1 MKGPYMGFIKS
12 QFRAARACFRT
23 ILVLALMVVVLEV
36 GPLGFLSGLNNSPNV
51 AYAAAKGDMDRDG
64 DIDLDDL
71 QIFSQKWLGEDWQN
85 VDWCQWLEDE
95 DNAKTIRRMDG
106 LHEFIIDYFQCGQPP
121 EPNEPP
127 PPPDDPLAVKH
138 SNEYPVRLAWGPF
151 GYIYVTDAKV
161 GSVFI
166 YDPNITLIGELK
178 GLKKPLGV
186 AVDSQGYIYVGNNE
200 TDNVEVY
207 DSNGVLIA
215 TIDDGLIKM
224 PNELA
229 FDLSGNLYVVDSV
242 DNEIKVYDSQG
253 LNIRNIAA
261 DTPISLAISSNIN
274 SSGQEVGE
282 LFVAEMRL
290 AQISVFDLEGN
301 YLRSIGRK
309 VSTFGSFWH
318 GRFVKLQSLAIDS
331 LGRVHALD
339 CYLNKV
345 QILDPQD
352 GTFLGSYP
360 SGEEP
365 DHSKLLL
372 DVVLKDPNTAV
383 LTDSENKQLQIFQ
396 Y

>member
-1 MKGPYMGFIKS
+1 MFFSKL
-12 QFRAARACFRT
+12 QFRAAQTSFRT
-23 ILVLALMVVVLEV
+23 ILVLAFLVVVFGL
-36 GPLGFLSGLNNSPNV
+36 GPIGFLSGPYNSPNV

-85 VDWCQWLEDE
+85 VNWCQWLEDE
-95 DNAKTIRRMDG
+95 DNAKIIRRMNG

-127 PPPDDPLAVKH
+127 PPTEDPFAIEH
-138 SNEYPVRLAWGPF
+138 TNDYPIRISWGPF
-151 GYIYVTDAKV
+151 GNLYVTDTKY

-166 YDPNITLIGELK
+166 YDSSLTLVGELK
-178 GLKKPLGV
+178 GLNKPLGV
-186 AVDSQGYIYVGNNE
+186 GVDSLGNIYVGNNG

-207 DSNGVLIA
+207 DPNGVKTA
-215 TIDDGLIKM
+215 TIGDGIIKM

-242 DNEIKVYDSQG
+242 DNKIKVYDPLGQ
-253 LNIRNIAA
+253 NIRNIAA
-261 DTPISLAISSNIN
+261 DTPISLAISSYIDSN
-274 SSGQEVGE
+274 SQEVGE

-290 AQISVFDLEGN
+290 ARISVFDLEGN

-345 QILDPQD
+345 QILDALD
-352 GTFLGSYP
+352 GTYLGSYP

-365 DHSKLLL
+365 DHTKLFL
-372 DVVLKDPNTAV
+372 DVVLTDPNTAV
-383 LTDSENKQLQIFQ
+383 LTNSENKQLETFQ